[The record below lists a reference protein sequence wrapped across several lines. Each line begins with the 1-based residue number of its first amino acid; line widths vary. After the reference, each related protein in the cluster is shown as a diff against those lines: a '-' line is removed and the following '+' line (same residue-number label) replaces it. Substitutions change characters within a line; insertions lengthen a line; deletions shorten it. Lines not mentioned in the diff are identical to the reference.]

1 MYIYYDFWFLQ
12 GFLVEEVK
20 KVVEG
25 YLDVYFEVV
34 KVINE
39 IVISGII
46 SDVISGV
53 GVNYGLIVGVV
64 GVVVLGYWYFFSS
77 FKKDDKQGLF
87 FCFKRNCVWD
97 VVFGYIKRVLQSCK
111 RI

>member
-1 MYIYYDFWFLQ
+1 M
-12 GFLVEEVK
+12 
-20 KVVEG
+20 
-25 YLDVYFEVV
+25 

-77 FKKDDKQGLF
+77 FKKDDK
-87 FCFKRNCVWD
+87 
-97 VVFGYIKRVLQSCK
+97 
-111 RI
+111 